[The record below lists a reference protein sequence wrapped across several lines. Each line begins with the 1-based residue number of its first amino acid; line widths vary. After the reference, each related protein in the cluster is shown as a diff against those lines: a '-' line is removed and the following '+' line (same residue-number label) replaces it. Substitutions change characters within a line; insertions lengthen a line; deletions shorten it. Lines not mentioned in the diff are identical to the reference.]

1 MNKPSIS
8 LMPLQRSGDGRIT
21 ALHWVLN
28 YRGAE
33 AQFWVLPTEL
43 PRPHGIGDSELARLE
58 LQRFFDAL
66 EVAVDSDDG
75 HRHRPSL
82 RKRVTGVVGK

>member
-1 MNKPSIS
+1 MNKPLLS

-21 ALHWVLN
+21 AFHWVLN

-58 LQRFFDAL
+58 LERFFDAL
-66 EVAVDSDDG
+66 GVAVDSNNG

-82 RKRVTGVVGK
+82 EERVTAVVGK

>member
-21 ALHWVLN
+21 AFHWVLD

-43 PRPHGIGDSELARLE
+43 PRPHGVSDSELARLE
-58 LQRFFDAL
+58 LQGFFDAL
-66 EVAVDSDDG
+66 KVAADSDDG

-82 RKRVTGVVGK
+82 GERVNGVVGK

>member
-8 LMPLQRSGDGRIT
+8 LMPLQRGGDGSIT
-21 ALHWVLN
+21 AFHWVLN

-33 AQFWVLPTEL
+33 ARFWVLPTEL
-43 PRPHGIGDSELARLE
+43 PRPHGISDSELARLE

-66 EVAVDSDDG
+66 EVVVDFDHG
-75 HRHRPSL
+75 HHDQPLL
-82 RKRVTGVVGK
+82 RERVTGFVDK

>member
-8 LMPLQRSGDGRIT
+8 LMPLQRSGDGRVT
-21 ALHWVLN
+21 AFHWVLH
-28 YRGAE
+28 YHGAE

-58 LQRFFDAL
+58 LQRFLDAL
-66 EVAVDSDDG
+66 VAAVNSEDG
-75 HRHRPSL
+75 DRHRPSFAQ
-82 RKRVTGVVGK
+82 RVTGVAGK

>member
-8 LMPLQRSGDGRIT
+8 LMPLQRSGNGSI
-21 ALHWVLN
+21 AAFHWVLN
-28 YRGAE
+28 YHGAE
-33 AQFWVLPTEL
+33 AQFWVLPAEL

-58 LQRFFDAL
+58 LQRFLDAL
-66 EVAVDSDDG
+66 AAAVDSEDG

-82 RKRVTGVVGK
+82 GQRVGVAGK